1 MLFLNRQMLNQH
13 VSELPAIIDRY
24 AARDAGFVDDS
35 LSWLTALEQTLLRLR
50 LPLAGLVA
58 ASRGEI
64 LAVRDGHREPEAAA
78 PPTSARQAQRATAAV
93 VLSRVEKTL
102 RGAVDDIDAQL
113 DGHREKMAQ
122 LLAVASNVKPIPAR
136 GDRTRDDWLR
146 SLWSDMA
153 GIKET
158 AGMYAY
164 INAAI
169 SPGDVLALLG
179 EVLEKLLAT
188 AEEHIA

>member
-1 MLFLNRQMLNQH
+1 MLFLKRQMLNQH
-13 VSELPAIIDRY
+13 MMELPAIVDRY

-35 LSWLTALEQTLLRLR
+35 LSWLTALEQTMLRLR

-64 LAVRDGHREPEAAA
+64 LAVRDGHRDPASS

-113 DGHREKMAQ
+113 DNHREKMAQ
-122 LLAVASNVKPIPAR
+122 LLAVASSVKPIPAR
-136 GDRTRDDWLR
+136 GERTRDDWLR
-146 SLWSDMA
+146 FLWSDMA

-158 AGMYAY
+158 ASMYAY

-169 SPGDVLALLG
+169 PPADVLALLG
-179 EVLEKLLAT
+179 EVMEKLLTT
-188 AEEHIA
+188 AEDHIA